1 MRLATQLVKV
11 SVVLLHCSEVLGNE
25 AAESW
30 SQIATGNWHFKQS
43 ANEKVN
49 VINRVISKCKLIGQI
64 CRQAGSIGPWIRLI
78 ARLIRHQYVRERVQF
93 GQTTKLTVRVVARE
107 TVVTTTLDVEGNQV
121 ETIRQIASVKYC
133 NS

>member
-1 MRLATQLVKV
+1 MRLATQLVKE

-64 CRQAGSIGPWIRLI
+64 CRQTGR
-78 ARLIRHQYVRERVQF
+78 QYVRERVQLR
-93 GQTTKLTVRVVARE
+93 QTT
-107 TVVTTTLDVEGNQV
+107 
-121 ETIRQIASVKYC
+121 
-133 NS
+133 

>member
-11 SVVLLHCSEVLGNE
+11 SVVLLHRSKILGNE

-30 SQIATGNWHFKQS
+30 SQIATGNWRFKQS

-64 CRQAGSIGPWIRLI
+64 
-78 ARLIRHQYVRERVQF
+78 
-93 GQTTKLTVRVVARE
+93 
-107 TVVTTTLDVEGNQV
+107 
-121 ETIRQIASVKYC
+121 
-133 NS
+133 